1 MSGQVSRGSAG
12 DYQADER
19 APKTGDRHHNKVFGR
34 KRHPGK
40 DSSLSPEKR
49 SSFIPTESRDKI
61 L

>member
-1 MSGQVSRGSAG
+1 MSHGICREFLSNPS
-12 DYQADER
+12 
-19 APKTGDRHHNKVFGR
+19 PKTGDRHHNKVFGR